1 MLKPRQEAFC
11 LEYVSSSNA
20 TDAYRKAYGV
30 TDETTAATCS
40 SKLLRTAKVK
50 DRLKELASEMAS
62 RKIAQSIELQE
73 RLTSIIRGEV
83 TEEVILQNS
92 ERVQRRVAVRD
103 ILKAIEILARIQG
116 LFFERQEVKFT
127 NAPIVISGGDQLE
140 D

>member
-1 MLKPRQEAFC
+1 MLNPKQERFC

-73 RLTSIIRGEV
+73 KLTAIIRDKV
-83 TEEVILQNS
+83 TEEVILQNGD
-92 ERVQRRVAVRD
+92 RVQRRVAVRD
-103 ILKAIEILARIQG
+103 ILKAIEILLKVQG
-116 LFFERQEVKFT
+116 AFVTQIKFDT
-127 NAPIVISGGDQLE
+127 TPIVISGGDQLE

>member
-1 MLKPRQEAFC
+1 MLNPRQEKFC
-11 LEYVSSSNA
+11 FEYASSSNA

-73 RLTSIIRGEV
+73 KLTSILRGET
-83 TEEVILQNS
+83 TEEIILPNG
-92 ERVQRRVAVRD
+92 ERLQRRVAIKDVLR
-103 ILKAIEILARIQG
+103 AIEILARIQG

>member
-1 MLKPRQEAFC
+1 MLNPRQEHFL

-83 TEEVILQNS
+83 TEEVIMQNG

-103 ILKAIEILARIQG
+103 ILKAIEILCKIQG
-116 LFFERQEVKFT
+116 LFLERQEVKFT

>member
-1 MLKPRQEAFC
+1 MLNPKQERFC

-103 ILKAIEILARIQG
+103 VLKAIEILCKIQG
-116 LFFERQEVKFT
+116 LFLLQGISMASGKLPKSLPALKQE
-127 NAPIVISGGDQLE
+127 
-140 D
+140 

>member
-1 MLKPRQEAFC
+1 MLNPKQERFC

-73 RLTSIIRGEV
+73 KLTAIIRDKV
-83 TEEVILQNS
+83 TEEVILQNG

-103 ILKAIEILARIQG
+103 ILKAIEILARVQG